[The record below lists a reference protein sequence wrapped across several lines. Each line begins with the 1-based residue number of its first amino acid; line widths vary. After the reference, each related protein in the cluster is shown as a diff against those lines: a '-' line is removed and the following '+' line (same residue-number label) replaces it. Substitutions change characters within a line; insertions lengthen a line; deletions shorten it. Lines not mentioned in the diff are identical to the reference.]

1 MTLLTCVAVR
11 RRLPAFYDRE
21 LPIPGSDCHR
31 IAHLGLPALCRRAR
45 GPARE
50 LGDVLRCAA
59 APGPA
64 DDWTGLQS
72 GVISRMRAE
81 AHEAWTARTGR
92 MFDDMHLVWIGF
104 AAAVATMVCGMLALG
119 AVHFASPERDDSL
132 AAMIRVISAPSGSDL
147 NPVKN
152 EQFLQVPTVPERGAI
167 EFVLAQPVTREELV
181 LALNAVVMQDG
192 RVSGL
197 SVLGTEPHPRE
208 FSPMLRALS
217 NARFEPGRLGTSP
230 VAVNLVWLL
239 AHTTVKA
246 KAPRDHL
253 AAENRSEVK
262 GEGRRFCLLA
272 LSLPLG
278 NRRRDVVHGVHRAD
292 DDAAAGLALLQH
304 HLELFPPRV
313 RDAVLR
319 IDRPPP
325 AGVERILHAQH
336 RRALVADDEADRA
349 GVGARRRLQLDARR
363 RVVDLE
369 AGALE
374 LSRQGS
380 FG

>member
-21 LPIPGSDCHR
+21 LPIPDQ
-31 IAHLGLPALCRRAR
+31 IAIESHISGCPPCAGELEDI
-45 GPARE
+45 RE

-81 AHEAWTARTGR
+81 AHEAWTARTRR

-104 AAAVATMVCGMLALG
+104 ASAVATLVCGMLALG
-119 AVHFASPERDDSL
+119 AVQFASPERDDSL
-132 AAMIRVISAPSGSDL
+132 AAMIAVISAPSGSDL

-152 EQFLQVPTVPERGAI
+152 DQFLQVPTVPERGAI
-167 EFVLAQPVTREELV
+167 EFVLAQPVSREELV

-192 RVSGL
+192 TVSGL
-197 SVLGTEPHPRE
+197 SVIGTEPHPRE
-208 FSPMLRALS
+208 FSPILRALS
-217 NARFEPGRLGTSP
+217 SARLEPGRLGTSP

-246 KAPRDHL
+246 KAPRDDL
-253 AAENRSEVK
+253 ARGLKSPGDQADRSEPFT
-262 GEGRRFCLLA
+262 RS
-272 LSLPLG
+272 LSLR
-278 NRRRDVVHGVHRAD
+278 NRRRHVVHGVHRAD
-292 DDAAAGLALLQH
+292 DDAAAGLALLQR
-304 HLELFPPRV
+304 HLELFPSRV

-336 RRALVADDEADRA
+336 GRALVADDEADRA

>member
-11 RRLPAFYDRE
+11 RRLPAFHDRE
-21 LPIPGSDCHR
+21 LPIPDQ
-31 IAHLGLPALCRRAR
+31 IAVESHISACPPCAGELEDIRQ
-45 GPARE
+45 

-104 AAAVATMVCGMLALG
+104 ASAVATVVCVLAAG
-119 AVHFASPERDDSL
+119 AVQFSSPERDDSL
-132 AAMIRVISAPSGSDL
+132 AAMIAVISAPSGSDL

-152 EQFLQVPTVPERGAI
+152 DQFLQVPTVPGRGPI
-167 EFVLAQPVTREELV
+167 EFVLAQPVTHDELV

-197 SVLGTEPHPRE
+197 SVIGTEPHPRE
-208 FSPMLRALS
+208 FNTILRALS
-217 NARFEPGRLGTSP
+217 TARLEPGRLGASP

-246 KAPRDHL
+246 KAPRTT
-253 AAENRSEVK
+253 
-262 GEGRRFCLLA
+262 
-272 LSLPLG
+272 
-278 NRRRDVVHGVHRAD
+278 
-292 DDAAAGLALLQH
+292 
-304 HLELFPPRV
+304 
-313 RDAVLR
+313 
-319 IDRPPP
+319 
-325 AGVERILHAQH
+325 
-336 RRALVADDEADRA
+336 
-349 GVGARRRLQLDARR
+349 
-363 RVVDLE
+363 
-369 AGALE
+369 
-374 LSRQGS
+374 
-380 FG
+380 